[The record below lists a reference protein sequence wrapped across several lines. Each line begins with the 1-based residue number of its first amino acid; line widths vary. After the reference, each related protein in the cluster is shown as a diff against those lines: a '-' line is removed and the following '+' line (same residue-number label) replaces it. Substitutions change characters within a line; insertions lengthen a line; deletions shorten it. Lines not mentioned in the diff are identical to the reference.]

1 MIPDQLR
8 PLAVPIN
15 SLSPLDGNP
24 RIGDVPA
31 VARSLERFG
40 QRKPIVVDER
50 GMIIAGN
57 HTWLA
62 AKSLGWDE
70 IAVVRFSDDEAT
82 ARAFA
87 LADNRTSELGSY
99 DEEALRTLILAVSDV
114 DPSLVNAAG
123 YSDEDLAELLSQGLP
138 DLPPQD
144 EAPNTPAD
152 PITVPGDVW
161 VLGSHRVICGDA
173 TTLSDYDT
181 LLGEDKVDCV
191 WTDPPYG
198 VEYVGKTKD
207 ALTINNDGA
216 AGLASLLADSF
227 SNISLAGKPGA
238 AVYVAH
244 PPGALAITFAVA
256 FTDAG
261 WRLHQTLVWDK
272 QTIALGHSDY
282 HYSHEPILFGYLPG
296 GGRRGRGGTGWY
308 GDNSQRSVISV
319 PKPSANREHPTMK
332 PIELISR
339 CLQNSAPRGGLVLD
353 PFGGSGSTL
362 MACEYTGR
370 KARLIEMDPRYVD
383 VICRRWQMF
392 TGAVPALESGEPHDF
407 LGGEHGEE

>member
-99 DEEALRTLILAVSDV
+99 DEEALRALILAVSDV

-123 YSDEDLAELLSQGLP
+123 YSDEDLAELLSAGLP
-138 DLPPQD
+138 DLPPED
-144 EAPNTPAD
+144 EAPKTPVD

-173 TTLSDYDT
+173 TTLGDYDT
-181 LLGEDKVDCV
+181 LLDKDKVDCV

-207 ALTINNDGA
+207 ALTIKNDGA
-216 AGLASLLADSF
+216 AGLTSLLADSF

-244 PPGALAITFAVA
+244 PAGTRAITFAVA

-272 QTIALGHSDY
+272 QTIALGYSDY

-308 GDNSQRSVISV
+308 GDNSQPSVISV

-383 VICRRWQMF
+383 VICRRWQLF

-407 LGGEHGEE
+407 LGGGHE

>member
-138 DLPPQD
+138 DLPPED

-244 PPGALAITFAVA
+244 PAGALAITFAVA

>member
-1 MIPDQLR
+1 MIPDQLEA
-8 PLAVPIN
+8 LTVPIDT
-15 SLSPLDGNP
+15 LTALDGNP
-24 RIGDVPA
+24 RVGDVPA

-40 QRKPIVVDER
+40 QRKPIVVDGN

-62 AKSLGWDE
+62 AKSLGWSR
-70 IAVVRFSDDEAT
+70 IAVVQFDDDEAT

-99 DEEALRTLILAVSDV
+99 DDEALRDMILSVVDV
-114 DPSLVNAAG
+114 DPDLITAAG
-123 YSDEDLAELLSQGLP
+123 YTDEALAEILADDLP
-138 DLPPQD
+138 DLPPED
-144 EAPNTPAD
+144 EAPEPPAT
-152 PITVPGDVW
+152 PITAPGDVW
-161 VLGSHRVICGDA
+161 ILGGHRVVCADA
-173 TTLSDYDT
+173 TDPLAYEL
-181 LLGEDKVDCV
+181 LLGDDKVDCV

-207 ALTINNDGA
+207 ALTIKNDGA
-216 AGLASLLADSF
+216 EGLTLLLADTF
-227 SNISLAGKPGA
+227 ANITLVGKDGA

-244 PPGALAITFAVA
+244 PAGTLAVKFMQA

-296 GGRRGRGGTGWY
+296 GGRRGRGGRGWY

-332 PIELISR
+332 PIELVSR

-370 KARLIEMDPRYVD
+370 KGRLLELDPTYVD
-383 VICRRWQMF
+383 VICRRWQEF
-392 TGAVPALESGEPHDF
+392 TGALPARESGESHDF
-407 LGGEHGEE
+407 TGVDNG